1 MSAPPANGASAGG
14 APQPTTTYAEFKAL
28 DPWHAPLRA
37 AARDVALRALA
48 VGRRIDDTGD
58 WIRFPYYHHVFD
70 DERAGFARQLDYLAK
85 IGEFI
90 SIDDAVALLE
100 DGGAID
106 GRYFCV
112 SFDDG
117 LKSCLTGALPI
128 LAERGIAAAFYVVTA
143 MIGATLAPDDAAAR
157 RDFGFRGRHTW
168 LDFLTW
174 DDCRTLARNGMIIG
188 SHCRNHVRLA
198 HLDAGDAETELRES
212 KAAIEREV
220 GAQCHHF
227 CPPYG
232 IPEKDFSLE
241 RDGALARETGY
252 RSLVTGWRGATR
264 QGDDPFRLR
273 RDHLIAGWGKHQM
286 RYFLSLS

>member
-1 MSAPPANGASAGG
+1 MSEAGAGG
-14 APQPTTTYAEFKAL
+14 TPRPTATYAEFTAL
-28 DPWHAPLRA
+28 DPWHASLRA
-37 AARDVALRALA
+37 LARDVALRALA
-48 VGRRIDDTGD
+48 VGRRIDDTSD

-70 DERAGFARQLDYLAK
+70 DERTAFARQLDYLAGF
-85 IGEFI
+85 GEFI

-100 DGGAID
+100 SGGAID
-106 GRYFCV
+106 GRYFCI

-157 RDFGFRGRHTW
+157 RDFGFRGRRTS
-168 LDFLTW
+168 LEFLTW
-174 DDCRTLARNGMIIG
+174 DDCRTMARKGMIIG
-188 SHCRNHVRLA
+188 SHCRAHVRLA
-198 HLDAGDAETELRES
+198 DLGAGTAMAELSES

-220 GAQCHHF
+220 GAECGHF

-232 IPEKDFSLE
+232 IPEKDFFLE
-241 RDGALARETGY
+241 RDGTLARETGY
-252 RSLVTGWRGATR
+252 RSLATGWRGAMR

-273 RDHLIAGWGKHQM
+273 RDHLIAGWGKHQL
-286 RYFLSLS
+286 RYFLSLP

>member
-1 MSAPPANGASAGG
+1 MNGPNTKES
-14 APQPTTTYAEFKAL
+14 PRSTLTYAEFTAL

-37 AARDVALRALA
+37 AARDVALRTLA
-48 VGRRIDDTGD
+48 VGQRIDDTGN

-70 DERAGFARQLDYLAK
+70 DERADFARQLRYLAGF
-85 IGEFI
+85 GEFI
-90 SIDDAVALLE
+90 SLDDAVALLE
-100 DGGAID
+100 TDGAID

-128 LAERGIAAAFYVVTA
+128 LAERSIPATFYVVTA
-143 MIGATLAPDDAAAR
+143 MIGRTLAPGDEAAR
-157 RDFGFRGRHTW
+157 RDFGFRGRHTS

-174 DDCRTLARNGMIIG
+174 DDCRTMVRSGMFIG

-198 HLDAGDAETELRES
+198 HLGTEDAVAELSES

-220 GAQCHHF
+220 GAKCHHL

-232 IPEKDFSLE
+232 IPEKDFLPE
-241 RDGALARETGY
+241 RDGGLARDAGY
-252 RSLVTGWRGATR
+252 RSLAMGWRGAMR

-273 RDHLIAGWGKHQM
+273 RDHLIAGWGNHQLK
-286 RYFLSLS
+286 YFLSLS

>member
-1 MSAPPANGASAGG
+1 MSGASAGG
-14 APQPTTTYAEFKAL
+14 TPRPTATYAEFTAL

-70 DERAGFARQLDYLAK
+70 DERTAFARQLDCLANF
-85 IGEFI
+85 GEFI

-100 DGGAID
+100 GGATID

-128 LAERGIAAAFYVVTA
+128 LAERGIPAAFYVVTG
-143 MIGATLAPDDAAAR
+143 MIGATLAPDDTAAR
-157 RDFGFRGRHTW
+157 RDFGFRGRRTS
-168 LDFLTW
+168 LEFLTW
-174 DDCRTLARNGMIIG
+174 DDCRTIARSGMAIG
-188 SHCRNHVRLA
+188 SHCRAHVRLA
-198 HLDAGDAETELRES
+198 DLGAADAMTELRQS

-220 GAQCHHF
+220 GAECRHF
-227 CPPYG
+227 CPPHG

-241 RDGALARETGY
+241 RDGALAREAGY
-252 RSLVTGWRGATR
+252 RSLATGWRGATH
-264 QGDDPFRLR
+264 QGDDPFQLR
-273 RDHLIAGWGKHQM
+273 RDHLIAGWGKHQL
-286 RYFLSLS
+286 RYFLSLP